1 MSPQQSPQFKFG
13 IPPSKQIRLP
23 VQNQNQFGYKPQLNQ
38 NQFGHKP
45 QLNQNQFGYRPQL
58 NQNQGQ
64 QPFGY
69 RPQRQINNNVVSMR
83 TAPQN
88 KPLPP

>member
-1 MSPQQSPQFKFG
+1 MNPQQPPKFKFG
-13 IPPSKQIRLP
+13 IPPSKQIKLP
-23 VQNQNQFGYKPQLNQ
+23 VQNQFGYKPQFNQ
-38 NQFGHKP
+38 NQVGYRP

-69 RPQRQINNNVVSMR
+69 RPQRQINNNVVSM
-83 TAPQN
+83 
-88 KPLPP
+88 